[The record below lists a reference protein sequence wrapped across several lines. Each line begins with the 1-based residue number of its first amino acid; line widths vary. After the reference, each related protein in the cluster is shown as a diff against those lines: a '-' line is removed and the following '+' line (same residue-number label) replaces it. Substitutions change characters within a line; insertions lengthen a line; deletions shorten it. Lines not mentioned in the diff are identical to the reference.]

1 MTNTVRTQY
10 KKLFE
15 KLSILHKDGDKEAI
29 HILQDK
35 IYRKFIKDI
44 VNNKITSKDIKEFA
58 KDMNKYVV
66 RFDKG
71 MWYS

>member
-1 MTNTVRTQY
+1 MLNKITNN
-10 KKLFE
+10 
-15 KLSILHKDGDKEAI
+15 I
-29 HILQDK
+29 
-35 IYRKFIKDI
+35 RKFIKDI

-66 RFDKG
+66 KFDKG